1 MIVTRFGGA
10 LLNGFLSQLIGKNAS
25 PFRTGW
31 WHNARMPP
39 VKVLLADDHVV
50 VRAGLRHALEVL
62 PQFIIAGEVGN
73 GQELMD
79 AIARIHPTLLVLD
92 VNMPNFE
99 PISAVRQMKAERPE
113 LKILII
119 SAHDDEAYVVG
130 LLNAGADGYHMK
142 DQPLADLQLAA
153 QRILN
158 GERWISSSLVGRLT
172 HAHSTQPA
180 PASSVPWLTRR
191 QRDLLHL
198 LTEGLDNRHIAQS
211 LDLSVKTVE
220 NHLTALYRVLGVDS
234 RLKALHYALRHPELL
249 AVSGQEVL
257 ELEPRQPKNNYE
269 LSVLVVDD
277 NTRYRQQLTH
287 LIGKIRPSS
296 IIYEAK
302 NIAEATN
309 LGQQVH
315 PQLAFIDVV
324 LEDEDGIQCAR
335 QLRNVSPSTRMV
347 VVSAYPDRG
356 FRKQALSAGAVA
368 FVDKKDLDTAS
379 LRQVIEDA
387 LR

>member
-1 MIVTRFGGA
+1 
-10 LLNGFLSQLIGKNAS
+10 
-25 PFRTGW
+25 
-31 WHNARMPP
+31 MPP

-50 VRAGLRHALEVL
+50 VRAGLRNALETLSNLKIV
-62 PQFIIAGEVGN
+62 GEVGN
-73 GQELMD
+73 GHELLDSLRSMNPD
-79 AIARIHPTLLVLD
+79 LLVLD
-92 VNMPNFE
+92 ANMPDFE
-99 PISAVRQMKAERPE
+99 PISAVRQMKAERPDM
-113 LKILII
+113 KILIV
-119 SAHDDEAYVVG
+119 SAHDDENYVVG

-142 DQPLADLQLAA
+142 DQPLADLQLAT

-158 GERWISSSLVGRLT
+158 GERWISSTLVSRLT
-172 HAHSTQPA
+172 YQKNPPA
-180 PASSVPWLTRR
+180 PANSPWLTRR
-191 QRDLLHL
+191 QRELLRL
-198 LTEGLDNRHIAQS
+198 LTQGMDNRNIAQT

-234 RLKALHYALRHPELL
+234 RLKAMHYALRHPESL

-257 ELEPRQPKNNYE
+257 ELEPLHQKKEPD
-269 LSVLVVDD
+269 LTVLVVDD
-277 NTRYRQQLTH
+277 NTRYRQQITR
-287 LIGKIRPSS
+287 LIGKICPTS
-296 IIYEAK
+296 ILYEAGS
-302 NIAEATN
+302 ISEAIN
-309 LGQQVH
+309 LGQQIH

-356 FRKQALSAGAVA
+356 FRKQALSAGAIA